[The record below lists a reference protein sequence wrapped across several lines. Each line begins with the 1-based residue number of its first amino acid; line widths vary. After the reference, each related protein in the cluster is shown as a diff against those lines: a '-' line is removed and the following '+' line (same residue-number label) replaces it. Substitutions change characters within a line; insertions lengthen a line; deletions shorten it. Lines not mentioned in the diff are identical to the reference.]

1 MRNWSPSKPEGIAAI
16 PLHQLPPVLRLLLA
30 GTASWPPPELRTGP
44 GAGDCFILGK
54 RREAVSRQQA
64 QLALAEGIDA
74 CGFCRP
80 DRELGILD

>member
-1 MRNWSPSKPEGIAAI
+1 M
-16 PLHQLPPVLRLLLA
+16 
-30 GTASWPPPELRTGP
+30 
-44 GAGDCFILGK
+44 GK